1 MYWYW
6 STRDDLQ
13 ETVKNNVLEYIASKK
28 AVLSRREIILYL
40 QSEEFL
46 SFIDPIDQSNE
57 LKAKSETYDD
67 VKKTIQ
73 LMSTYNTSNKKNLKL
88 VDYSKLSLEDKIE
101 NLVEQDLIKL
111 VRVSKEIRN
120 G

>member
-1 MYWYW
+1 
-6 STRDDLQ
+6 
-13 ETVKNNVLEYIASKK
+13 
-28 AVLSRREIILYL
+28 
-40 QSEEFL
+40 
-46 SFIDPIDQSNE
+46 
-57 LKAKSETYDD
+57 
-67 VKKTIQ
+67 
-73 LMSTYNTSNKKNLKL
+73 MSTYNTSNKKNLKL